1 VGHIP
6 DPGSAAAAPTAH
18 DDRVEFT
25 YADSVHVAADPQAV
39 YDVVSDVTRTGE
51 WSPICARCEWDDG
64 DGPRVGAHF
73 TGFNVKP
80 DREWETRSE
89 VVAAEPGR
97 VFRWTV
103 NGGRVFWGFEIAPD
117 GEGSRLTETW
127 EFPPAGR
134 DFFRERY
141 GDRADE
147 EIAIR
152 VADARAGI
160 PATLAAVKRVIEA

>member
-1 VGHIP
+1 V
-6 DPGSAAAAPTAH
+6 D
-18 DDRVEFT
+18 EFT
-25 YADSVHVAADPQAV
+25 HAESVHVDADPRAV
-39 YDVVSDVTRTGE
+39 WDVVSDVTRTGE
-51 WSPICARCEWDDG
+51 WSPICVRCEWDPG

-73 TGFNVKP
+73 TGYNVKP
-80 DREWETRSE
+80 DRRWETRSE

-103 NGGRVFWGFEIAPD
+103 NGGLVFWGFEMVPD
-117 GEGSRLTETW
+117 GEGTRLTETW

-134 DFFRERY
+134 DYFRERY
-141 GDRADE
+141 GEAADS

-160 PATLAAVKRVIEA
+160 PETLAAIKRVIEG